1 MIKIVNKQLVN
12 QVNEVKP
19 LSLRLTPC
27 NNKLLQVCNYSTT
40 RKETSY
46 YTSEI
51 LTVFTTKST

>member
-12 QVNEVKP
+12 KVNEVKA
-19 LSLRLTPC
+19 LSLALRRC
-27 NNKLLQVCNYSTT
+27 NKLLQLRNYCTM